1 MAALGRRELWKLF
14 IFISLV
20 TFITT
25 TDAQTSPQPTNA
37 PICTFLLMF
46 IVLQSNAVM
55 LEEDWIVG
63 NPSFPRVFSA
73 AAIGF
78 WNNSIFILGGYAA
91 ADAQSTGLKQFV
103 EYNLVN
109 SSIMDH
115 GANYF
120 SQSIFGIGQFY
131 HQQHNYLYMI
141 DPFSQTLCMLDLSA
155 TTKELQSNW
164 NSVTIPHNVNAYGC
178 LVGNDEYLFIVG
190 GDSTVGYGDYV
201 DYLQILQL
209 SPLQWLSNT
218 PSLNSGRRSAACI
231 IHESSGFLYAIGG
244 FGGPGLIKEIE
255 KVNIANILSN
265 SWQITSELIY
275 SADGARAILYDSD
288 YILVFGGWRAFSPHV
303 ANEYIQIIDTKTD
316 TVSLSSSTL
325 HFPVETAT
333 VIKIE
338 NKMYKFGGSTDA
350 WVYTNQWETY
360 HINTDSPTQPPST
373 YPTTGLPSLSPSQ
386 SPSNLPSSA
395 PIAAPTIYP
404 TSAPSSVPIQPSSSP
419 VFPTFKPSQSPSKF
433 PAYSPSFS
441 PSSSTT
447 ISEERNTNK
456 ITPINDDV
464 DSNGL
469 LIIVVCVVVG
479 LILMIICLLIIIF
492 KQRAVLHDKSSSNVK
507 PKQNPLD
514 VTQAPFATNKVQLTT
529 VNSMSNNNAFV
540 VQQNVDN
547 QQRRNDGEG
556 AMMGSLTVEGN
567 DDGMAIQKDDGSDK
581 DDEILEAMNQTM
593 GANIAIDEF
602 VISNDLEEEDAQ
614 YTTHEGGATTSA

>member
-120 SQSIFGIGQFY
+120 SESIYGFGQFY
-131 HQQHNYLYMI
+131 HQQHHYLYMI
-141 DPFSQTLCMLDLSA
+141 SPSSQTLCMFDLS
-155 TTKELQSNW
+155 TTAKELQYNW
-164 NSVTIPHNVNAYGC
+164 NSVTIPHNINSRGC
-178 LVGNDEYLFIVG
+178 LAGNDEYLFIVG
-190 GDSTVGYGDYV
+190 GDDTF
-201 DYLQILQL
+201 LRMQILQL
-209 SPLQWLSNT
+209 SPLEWLSNP
-218 PSLNSGRRSAACI
+218 PSLNTARRNAACI

-244 FGGPGLIKEIE
+244 WPSWQSFE
-255 KVNIANILSN
+255 KVSITNILSN
-265 SWQITSELIY
+265 SWQITPDLLHP
-275 SADGARAILYDSD
+275 ADGARALLYDSD
-288 YILVFGGWRAFSPHV
+288 YILIIGGWRAYEPHIG
-303 ANEYIQIIDTKTD
+303 NEYVQIIDTKTD
-316 TVSLSSSTL
+316 IVSLSSSTVN
-325 HFPVETAT
+325 FPVQAAT
-333 VIKIE
+333 VIIAE
-338 NKMYKFGGSTDA
+338 NTIYKFGGSTEA
-350 WVYTNQWETY
+350 WQHTDQWETY
-360 HINTDSPTQPPST
+360 HISTDSQTPSPSK
-373 YPTTGLPSLSPSQ
+373 YPITRLPSLSPSSQ
-386 SPSNLPSSA
+386 SPTNLPS
-395 PIAAPTIYP
+395 PIAATTIYP
-404 TSAPSSVPIQPSSSP
+404 TSAPSSAPIQPSSSP

>member
-325 HFPVETAT
+325 NFPVSSTS
-333 VIKIE
+333 VIIVE
-338 NKMYKFGGSTDA
+338 NTIYKFGGSTDSNTK
-350 WVYTNQWETY
+350 TNQWETY
-360 HINTDSPTQPPST
+360 HISTDSTTNPSH
-373 YPTTGLPSLSPSQ
+373 
-386 SPSNLPSSA
+386 
-395 PIAAPTIYP
+395 APTNHPI
-404 TSAPSSVPIQPSSSP
+404 TTAPSSTQPGTIMCGVPSVGVYSNAGDQLIFEVSMAFIGELIFDASGSNFAIAGIEVFTGLDAFLGWDSDKDGIVSLNPAAVGDYKFILVGEATGIYYVQIGCVSDEPT
-419 VFPTFKPSQSPSKF
+419 VFPTQTPTKYPITAHHTSTHGPS
-433 PAYSPSFS
+433 
-441 PSSSTT
+441 T
-447 ISEERNTNK
+447 
-456 ITPINDDV
+456 
-464 DSNGL
+464 
-469 LIIVVCVVVG
+469 
-479 LILMIICLLIIIF
+479 
-492 KQRAVLHDKSSSNVK
+492 
-507 PKQNPLD
+507 
-514 VTQAPFATNKVQLTT
+514 
-529 VNSMSNNNAFV
+529 
-540 VQQNVDN
+540 
-547 QQRRNDGEG
+547 
-556 AMMGSLTVEGN
+556 
-567 DDGMAIQKDDGSDK
+567 
-581 DDEILEAMNQTM
+581 
-593 GANIAIDEF
+593 
-602 VISNDLEEEDAQ
+602 
-614 YTTHEGGATTSA
+614 

>member
-244 FGGPGLIKEIE
+244 WPSWQSFE
-255 KVNIANILSN
+255 KVSITNILSN
-265 SWQITSELIY
+265 SWQITPDLLHP
-275 SADGARAILYDSD
+275 ADGARALLYDSD
-288 YILVFGGWRAFSPHV
+288 YILIIGGWRTYEPHV
-303 ANEYIQIIDTKTD
+303 GNEYVQIIDTKTD
-316 TVSLSSSTL
+316 IVSLSSSTVN
-325 HFPVETAT
+325 FPVQAAT
-333 VIKIE
+333 VIIAE
-338 NKMYKFGGSTDA
+338 NTIYKFGGSTEA
-350 WVYTNQWETY
+350 WQHTDQWETY
-360 HINTDSPTQPPST
+360 HISTDSQTPSPSK
-373 YPTTGLPSLSPSQ
+373 YPITRLPSLSPSSQ
-386 SPSNLPSSA
+386 SPTNLPS
-395 PIAAPTIYP
+395 PIAATTIYP
-404 TSAPSSVPIQPSSSP
+404 TSAPSSAPAQPSSAPLLS
-419 VFPTFKPSQSPSKF
+419 TLKPSQSPSKF
-433 PAYSPSFS
+433 PDVSKLPTYSPALTA
-441 PSSSTT
+441 SSTT
-447 ISEERNTNK
+447 TVTEEGNTNK
-456 ITPINDDV
+456 IAPAINNDV
-464 DSNGL
+464 DSKL
-469 LIIVVCVVVG
+469 L
-479 LILMIICLLIIIF
+479 L
-492 KQRAVLHDKSSSNVK
+492 
-507 PKQNPLD
+507 
-514 VTQAPFATNKVQLTT
+514 
-529 VNSMSNNNAFV
+529 
-540 VQQNVDN
+540 
-547 QQRRNDGEG
+547 
-556 AMMGSLTVEGN
+556 
-567 DDGMAIQKDDGSDK
+567 
-581 DDEILEAMNQTM
+581 
-593 GANIAIDEF
+593 
-602 VISNDLEEEDAQ
+602 
-614 YTTHEGGATTSA
+614 